1 MVYAICGIVRRRAV
15 NDFCNIA
22 EGTHEG
28 NITMK
33 AYSAISA
40 RNLVLAAGT
49 DDGSVKVAELG
60 DKPLGVSAD
69 CAEAGEMLGVALPG
83 CAGSTLLCVAGDE
96 IAFGSNVYTK
106 ASGKVGATAEE
117 GSFKIG
123 VALSKA
129 SNGETVEVD
138 PLGFGSSAYQ
148 VLAFGQTDWAAS
160 NTSQEI
166 FLNGIDQDD
175 SILAYVQTAAAGE
188 SVVGME
194 IMDGKFSVELDKAG
208 TPSTTKITWL
218 VLRKN

>member
-69 CAEAGEMLGVALPG
+69 CAEAGEMIGVALPG

-148 VLAFGQTDWAAS
+148 VLAFGQTDWA
-160 NTSQEI
+160 
-166 FLNGIDQDD
+166 D

-188 SVVGME
+188 SVVGTE